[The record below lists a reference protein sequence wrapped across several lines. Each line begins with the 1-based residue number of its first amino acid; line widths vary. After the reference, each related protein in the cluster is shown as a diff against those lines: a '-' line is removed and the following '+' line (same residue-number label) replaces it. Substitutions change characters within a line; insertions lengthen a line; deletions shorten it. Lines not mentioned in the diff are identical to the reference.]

1 MQKRGFTLV
10 EVLITISILLL
21 IFSVSLPISF
31 SMYRYY
37 KESQEVDK
45 FVIFLST
52 LRRDAF
58 LYNREHKIAERDGL
72 LLIDDKV
79 KEVEGLKFS
88 IEKPIIFYK
97 NGTSSGGIII
107 VYTPN
112 FKFKIEISAP
122 FGEIK
127 YEKS

>member
-10 EVLITISILLL
+10 EVLITISILVL

-31 SMYRYY
+31 SMYKYY

-52 LRRDAF
+52 LRREAF
-58 LYNREHKIAERDGL
+58 LYNKEHKIAEKDGFL
-72 LLIDDKV
+72 IIDDKAT
-79 KEVEGLKFS
+79 EIEGLKFS
-88 IEKPIIFYK
+88 IDTPIIFYK
-97 NGTSSGGIII
+97 NGTSSGGTII

-127 YEKS
+127 YEKN

>member
-1 MQKRGFTLV
+1 MQKRGVTLV

-58 LYNREHKIAERDGL
+58 LYNREHKIAEKDGV

-127 YEKS
+127 YEKN